1 MFNGRFK
8 MKTTAIVLVVLS
20 LLACTV
26 AVSVTYFSDNNCQT
40 SVGGTFQGT
49 ANPLVASLNQCVQ
62 AVTADSGRT
71 ALWVRPTS
79 CSSTTSVIPYFTDNQ
94 CANVFPGASTT
105 FNVGTCLTSQ
115 VPPGSGSFRV
125 SCSSA
130 SSASLPFLVSLI
142 VAAVVAF
149 ACN

>member
-8 MKTTAIVLVVLS
+8 MKTTAIVLVALS
-20 LLACTV
+20 LLSCTI

-40 SVGGTFQGT
+40 SVGGTFQGA

-62 AVTADSGRT
+62 AVTADGGRT
-71 ALWVRPTS
+71 PLWVRPTS
-79 CSSTTSVIPYFTDNQ
+79 CSSANSVIPVFSDNQ
-94 CANVFPGASTT
+94 CANAQPGAQTT
-105 FNVGTCLTSQ
+105 FNVGACLTTP
-115 VPPGSGSFRV
+115 VPPGSMSFRV

-142 VAAVVAF
+142 VAAVAF